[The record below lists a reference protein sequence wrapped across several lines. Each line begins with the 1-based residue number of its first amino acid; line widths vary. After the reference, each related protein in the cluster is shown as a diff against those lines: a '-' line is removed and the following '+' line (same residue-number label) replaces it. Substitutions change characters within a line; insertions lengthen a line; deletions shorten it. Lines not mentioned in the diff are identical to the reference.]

1 MQLSDLA
8 IDQRVTVSG
17 SNRSNGP
24 GKVTRLGRKYVY
36 VLIDGNEKEGQYLP
50 SEVFPQ
56 TFTSNPSHSYLQS
69 LAAERK
75 LTSTRQYSHV
85 KPEVTL
91 NAAQR
96 RARRNG
102 ATRYSLSLA

>member
-1 MQLSDLA
+1 MQLSDFSPGMQA
-8 IDQRVTVSG
+8 WYGRRIVTVIKPAVK
-17 SNRSNGP
+17 RVHITVNG
-24 GKVTRLGRKYVY
+24 KTRAV
-36 VLIDGNEKEGQYLP
+36 LP
-50 SEVFPQ
+50 SELEPVSTPDRN
-56 TFTSNPSHSYLQS
+56 TYIRELELPPVV
-69 LAAERK
+69 K
-75 LTSTRQYSHV
+75 LRTTRQYSYV